1 MVSGPAIGLRML
13 TLPCG
18 QPRHG
23 GDGEEAVAAMI
34 MSGACLIATY
44 VDLCLLI
51 EDVWL
56 VGLLES
62 ELTL

>member
-23 GDGEEAVAAMI
+23 GDGEDAVAAMI
-34 MSGACLIATY
+34 MSGAYLIATY

-51 EDVWL
+51 
-56 VGLLES
+56 
-62 ELTL
+62 